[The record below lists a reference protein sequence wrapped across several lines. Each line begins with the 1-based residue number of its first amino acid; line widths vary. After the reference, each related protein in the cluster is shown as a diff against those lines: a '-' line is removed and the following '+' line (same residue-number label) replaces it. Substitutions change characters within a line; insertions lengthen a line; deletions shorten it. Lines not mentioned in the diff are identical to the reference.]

1 MIRSLL
7 KHTAGIALVWVVVL
21 VALMAWLRSYS
32 QPSAQREVPNV
43 VTLGREEAAQ
53 TLLALGLEAV
63 WQDSIYAAQ
72 GTPGAVV
79 EQHPPAGSSVKAGR
93 NILLTTYRLTPP
105 SEAVSV
111 REGQDARLAERI
123 LTTRGFDVSIEEEV
137 NSLLAGKVIRAE
149 KAGTKLGTDDRL
161 PKGSSITLVVG
172 TKGSEMVRVPW
183 LMGLSLKDAK
193 GVLSRRNLAVGYVE
207 YSPSVRTALDTTLA
221 VVVDQDANPS
231 KEPQVKE
238 GTAIDLYLG
247 KH

>member
-53 TLLALGLEAV
+53 TLSALGLEAV

-137 NSLLAGKVIRAE
+137 NSLLRARSFGR
-149 KAGTKLGTDDRL
+149 KKRAPSWARMTGCRRDRR
-161 PKGSSITLVVG
+161 S
-172 TKGSEMVRVPW
+172 RWW
-183 LMGLSLKDAK
+183 LA
-193 GVLSRRNLAVGYVE
+193 RRARRW
-207 YSPSVRTALDTTLA
+207 SVFR
-221 VVVDQDANPS
+221 
-231 KEPQVKE
+231 
-238 GTAIDLYLG
+238 G
-247 KH
+247 